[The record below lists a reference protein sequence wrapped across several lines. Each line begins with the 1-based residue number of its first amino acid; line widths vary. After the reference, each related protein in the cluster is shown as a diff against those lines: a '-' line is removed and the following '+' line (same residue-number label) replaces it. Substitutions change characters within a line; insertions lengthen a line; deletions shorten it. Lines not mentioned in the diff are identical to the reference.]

1 MQKNRNSL
9 CGSQVTLHVFPHALD
24 ELQHKYGHN
33 NVGTRKKLSPVWSLR
48 MPQLAA
54 STRLRSRNRKRCPP
68 QLPVRLD
75 PGKVSSERV
84 AALALSHD
92 ATSFKREDPGLRTQ
106 DQSRPTLTK
115 CDRSVLPLFVARQHC
130 AVEAMLASTKG

>member
-1 MQKNRNSL
+1 M
-9 CGSQVTLHVFPHALD
+9 
-24 ELQHKYGHN
+24 
-33 NVGTRKKLSPVWSLR
+33 
-48 MPQLAA
+48 
-54 STRLRSRNRKRCPP
+54 
-68 QLPVRLD
+68 D

-106 DQSRPTLTK
+106 DQSRPTLIK
-115 CDRSVLPLFVARQHC
+115 RDRSVLPLFVARQHC